1 MVLFHKLTGAE
12 NQNVITA
19 RISDGLRNQP
29 EITASPSFNEPV
41 VTFLNLF
48 LLTMWKWAF
57 FLWWKKKRTKVFSG
71 ATTVLAKQMRSNAV
85 RQPWRLRGPGCGPV
99 SQKKTFHWLG
109 EQKKCFHRE
118 QEEATFHWATSR
130 CRRHGMGWAHTCV
143 KVCVFPCACHYWTA
157 AL

>member
-48 LLTMWKWAF
+48 LLTMWKWQ
-57 FLWWKKKRTKVFSG
+57 KKKELFSFDGKKKEPKSLAVQQRSLRNRCVQMPWDSHEGWGVLDVVQFPRRRLFTGWRTKKMFPLRAGRSHFS
-71 ATTVLAKQMRSNAV
+71 LSNFQMQEAWDGMSAYV
-85 RQPWRLRGPGCGPV
+85 R
-99 SQKKTFHWLG
+99 
-109 EQKKCFHRE
+109 
-118 QEEATFHWATSR
+118 
-130 CRRHGMGWAHTCV
+130 
-143 KVCVFPCACHYWTA
+143 
-157 AL
+157 